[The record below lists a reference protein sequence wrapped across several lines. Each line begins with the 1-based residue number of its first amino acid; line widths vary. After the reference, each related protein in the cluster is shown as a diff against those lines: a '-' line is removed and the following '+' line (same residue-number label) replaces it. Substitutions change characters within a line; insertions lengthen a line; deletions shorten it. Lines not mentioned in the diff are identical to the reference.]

1 MSINNDIENIK
12 TIDFNNIGNESI
24 SENNQFNNE
33 DKRLI
38 NEYSDI
44 NYENII
50 NDYTLIKSLYKQKKI
65 DLNKI
70 NEKINK
76 NNKKIEEIKVILSKL
91 KEEKNKKQIDIVNL
105 LSKKETL
112 EEVYKNQIIL
122 LTKKS
127 TILKDIAID
136 SNNKGNNDINDN
148 SEYRDSV
155 NIITNIINN
164 SNEQFDISIEEMKEI
179 EIKKFMEQVISMMEE
194 IFDKKI
200 NKFNSNENNEDK
212 IV

>member
-1 MSINNDIENIK
+1 M
-12 TIDFNNIGNESI
+12 
-24 SENNQFNNE
+24 
-33 DKRLI
+33 
-38 NEYSDI
+38 
-44 NYENII
+44 
-50 NDYTLIKSLYKQKKI
+50 
-65 DLNKI
+65 
-70 NEKINK
+70 
-76 NNKKIEEIKVILSKL
+76 
-91 KEEKNKKQIDIVNL
+91 NL

-122 LTKKS
+122 LTKKNA
-127 TILKDIAID
+127 ILKDIAID

-164 SNEQFDISIEEMKEI
+164 SNKQFDLSIEEMKEI

-200 NKFNSNENNEDK
+200 NKSNSNENNEDK